1 MSYLTRREGRYH
13 YRRRFPLPVA
23 ELLGR
28 AKYRKA
34 LGTADRAEALR
45 LARQVSVEF
54 DRICSEALAPVAND
68 PAERRASVPVDP
80 RAVLASLQ
88 AVVERVTLRAV
99 ADMAP
104 GAKLV
109 TRSWQTE
116 LDWQKRAYSMA
127 AQGMPP
133 PGMEAVHPL
142 ESMAAVRALEALER
156 GEPPTLGTIIP
167 GPVEAPVE
175 PVSQQGDRRSAQQFA
190 EALDGYCERVSAGRV
205 GIMRK
210 LCNDV
215 LSWPST
221 PAQQVQRIMAYAE
234 GKLAG
239 GGKASS
245 VHTQAAGMIT
255 ILREVPGWEGI
266 SLPKQGAV
274 ARAIRAGGALQKN
287 ARDPMPLA
295 VVAQVQSALDARGDA
310 VDAAAMRLLVRYGV
324 RPLELLS
331 EGPAALTM
339 REDIVGNREQV
350 FQAGLSGAKNAASR
364 RDLPVAAEDVALFNL
379 VLSGFGDGS
388 TAERGRQRVTRLSRA
403 VSAALLKIPNLKGQL
418 SLYSARHTAADLLR
432 AAGASDAEVGGILGH
447 TQAGNKHTGVYGGTA
462 PLTRQRELLAGVR
475 ERLDKQNT
483 PQAD

>member
-1 MSYLTRREGRYH
+1 MSYLSRREGRYH

-28 AKYRKA
+28 SEYRKA

-68 PAERRASVPVDP
+68 PADRRASVPVDP

-99 ADMAP
+99 TDMAP

-109 TRSWQTE
+109 TRNWQTE

-175 PVSQQGDRRSAQQFA
+175 PVSQQGDRRTAQQFA

-215 LSWPST
+215 LRWPST
-221 PAQQVQRIMAYAE
+221 PAQQVQRQR
-234 GKLAG
+234 GR
-239 GGKASS
+239 
-245 VHTQAAGMIT
+245 
-255 ILREVPGWEGI
+255 REFGHCW
-266 SLPKQGAV
+266 
-274 ARAIRAGGALQKN
+274 
-287 ARDPMPLA
+287 
-295 VVAQVQSALDARGDA
+295 
-310 VDAAAMRLLVRYGV
+310 
-324 RPLELLS
+324 LEL
-331 EGPAALTM
+331 G
-339 REDIVGNREQV
+339 
-350 FQAGLSGAKNAASR
+350 
-364 RDLPVAAEDVALFNL
+364 
-379 VLSGFGDGS
+379 GFD
-388 TAERGRQRVTRLSRA
+388 E
-403 VSAALLKIPNLKGQL
+403 
-418 SLYSARHTAADLLR
+418 
-432 AAGASDAEVGGILGH
+432 E
-447 TQAGNKHTGVYGGTA
+447 
-462 PLTRQRELLAGVR
+462 
-475 ERLDKQNT
+475 
-483 PQAD
+483 

>member
-1 MSYLTRREGRYH
+1 MSYLSRREGRYH

-28 AKYRKA
+28 SEYRKA
-34 LGTADRAEALR
+34 LGTADRTEALR

-99 ADMAP
+99 TDMAP

-109 TRSWQTE
+109 TRNWQAE
-116 LDWQKRAYSMA
+116 LDWQKRAYTLA

-156 GEPPTLGTIIP
+156 GESPTLGTDVSGP
-167 GPVEAPVE
+167 AEVPVEQ
-175 PVSQQGDRRSAQQFA
+175 VSQQGDRRTAQQFA
-190 EALDGYCERVSAGRV
+190 VALDGYCERVSAGRV

-215 LSWPST
+215 LRWPST

-274 ARAIRAGGALQKN
+274 ARAVRAGGALQKN
-287 ARDPMPLA
+287 ARDAIPLA
-295 VVAQVQSALDARGDA
+295 VVHQVQAALEVRGDA
-310 VDAAAMRLLVRYGV
+310 VDAAAMRLLVSYGL
-324 RPLELLS
+324 RPLELFS
-331 EGPAALTM
+331 EGSGALAM
-339 REDIVGNREQV
+339 REDILGNRELV

-364 RDLPVAAEDVALFNL
+364 RDLPVAQEDVALFQQ
-379 VLSGFGDGS
+379 VLAGLGDGDPRG
-388 TAERGRQRVTRLSRA
+388 RGRQRVDRLSRA
-403 VSAALLKIPNLKGQL
+403 VRTALDRIPDAVGQL

-462 PLTRQRELLAGVR
+462 PLTRQRELLAKVR
-475 ERLDKQNT
+475 GLLAKNNHQ
-483 PQAD
+483 P